1 MGWDGVQG
9 SHPAGGSEQ
18 GPAYGECSRE
28 PQPAAH
34 SGHSTEPPKDPRKP
48 LDAEKFT
55 QNEAPCREDD
65 LKSKT
70 GFMCRPLA
78 HDLKNQETIPP
89 VPCPCPAKSA
99 SGATGWGS
107 SLVSRPRDGLP
118 SKELPTTGGVAPRP
132 VGSGGC
138 SERRRQSLGMAGSEV
153 EGARPRRAPRQ
164 LTDHRPLLFQT
175 AMPGPS
181 YRWGVGDPS
190 GHPTTLSG

>member
-1 MGWDGVQG
+1 MGCRRVIQQG
-9 SHPAGGSEQ
+9 DRNKVLFMGRALESHSKPLTLVTAQS
-18 GPAYGECSRE
+18 
-28 PQPAAH
+28 
-34 SGHSTEPPKDPRKP
+34 PPKDPRKP

-55 QNEAPCREDD
+55 QNEAQCREDD

-89 VPCPCPAKSA
+89 FPCPCPAKSA

-153 EGARPRRAPRQ
+153 EGARSHRAPRQ
-164 LTDHRPLLFQT
+164 LTDH
-175 AMPGPS
+175 
-181 YRWGVGDPS
+181 
-190 GHPTTLSG
+190 